1 LDSYDPHSIER
12 KWQQAWDEA
21 GAFVTANPDEPGQAT
36 GRKAYVL
43 EMLPYPSGELHMG
56 HVLNYTLGD
65 VVSHFRRRGGYF
77 VLRPMGY
84 DAFGLPA
91 ENAAIREGR
100 HPREVTERNIAA
112 IREQIRRMGWSIDWS
127 REVSTHEPEY
137 YRWTQW
143 LFLKLFEQGLA
154 YRKAAPVKWCPFDQ
168 TVLANEQVI
177 DGRCERCGNEVESR
191 NLEQWMFKITDYSDR
206 LLEDMAELDWPDRV
220 LTMQRNWIGRSEGAE
235 VTFRVEQLDEDV
247 PVFTTRPDTLF
258 GATFFVLA
266 PEHPLVDRFAEL
278 SPDGET
284 LRTYARHA
292 AAKKSEERAAG
303 EEKTG
308 VFTGFYAVNPVNDAQ
323 IPIWV
328 ADYVLMDYG
337 TGAIM
342 AVPAHDERDFAFAEK
357 FELPIVQ
364 VVAPAEGEVE
374 VGVAY
379 VAHSQNEVL
388 VNSGPYSGLSSPEA
402 KIAIVA
408 ALSERGLGR
417 AAVNYRLRDWL
428 LSRQRYWGCPIPM
441 VHCDVCGIVPVP
453 ESDLPVLLPEIDD
466 YLPKG
471 RSPLAAA
478 EDWVNVS
485 CPSCGGAATR
495 ETDTMDTFV
504 DSSWY
509 FLRYTTP
516 HDDLGPFERDVV
528 DYWLPVNQYIG
539 GIEHAILHLMYAR
552 FFTKAL
558 YDMELLGFKEPFAR
572 LFNQGMIYRFGAK
585 MSKSKGNVVPPDE
598 LVDRYGADALRLYI
612 LFMGPADQDKEWQD
626 TGVEGMWRFLT
637 RLWRVVGEALEREAP
652 AEVPVTPLTRKA
664 HETIHK
670 VTDDIDRRFVFN
682 TPVAA
687 VMELVNAISAD
698 PSDPAA
704 RFAAET
710 AVSLIQPYAPHAAEE
725 LWERLGHSELWAE
738 PWPVADESLLVRDT
752 IELVCQVNG
761 RVRDRI
767 QVPAGLPD
775 EELIALARG
784 SERVQAHL
792 DGEEARAIVVP
803 DKLVNLV
810 V

>member
-1 LDSYDPHSIER
+1 
-12 KWQQAWDEA
+12 
-21 GAFVTANPDEPGQAT
+21 
-36 GRKAYVL
+36 
-43 EMLPYPSGELHMG
+43 MLPYPSGELHMG

-65 VVSHFRRRGGYF
+65 VVSHVRRRSGYS

-91 ENAAIREGR
+91 ENAAIREGG
-100 HPREVTERNIAA
+100 HPREVTERNIVA
-112 IREQIRRMGWSIDWS
+112 IREQIRRMGWSIDWT

-154 YRKAAPVKWCPFDQ
+154 YRKAAPVKWCPNDQ

-177 DGRCERCGNEVESR
+177 DGRCERCGFEVESR

-206 LLEDMAELDWPDRV
+206 LLADMAQLDWPDRV

-235 VTFRVEQLDEDV
+235 VTFRVEELDEDV

-266 PEHPLVDRFAEL
+266 PEHPLVERFAEL
-278 SPDGET
+278 SSDGDA
-284 LRTYARHA
+284 LRAYARHA

-303 EEKTG
+303 EDKTG
-308 VFTGFYAVNPVNDAQ
+308 VFTGFYALNPVNDEQ

-328 ADYVLMDYG
+328 ADYVLMEYG

-357 FELPIVQ
+357 FGLPIVQ
-364 VVAPAEGEVE
+364 VVAPAEGEVDD
-374 VGVAY
+374 GVAY
-379 VAHSQNEVL
+379 VAHSENEVL
-388 VNSGPYSGLSSPEA
+388 VNSAQYSGLSSPEG
-402 KIAIVA
+402 KQSIVA
-408 ALSERGLGR
+408 ALEERGLGH

-441 VHCDVCGIVPVP
+441 IHCAECGVVPVP
-453 ESDLPVLLPEIDD
+453 EADLPVLLPEVDD
-466 YLPKG
+466 YLPRG

-478 EDWVNVS
+478 EEWVNVT
-485 CPSCGGAATR
+485 CPSCNGPATR

-516 HDDLGPFERDVV
+516 DDEDGPFERDVV

-558 YDMELLGFKEPFAR
+558 HDMNLLGFEEPFAR

-585 MSKSKGNVVPPDE
+585 MSKSKGNVVSPDE
-598 LVDRYGADALRLYI
+598 LIERYGADALRLYI

-626 TGVEGMWRFLT
+626 QGVEGMWRFLT
-637 RLWRVVGEALEREAP
+637 RLWRVVGESLEREAP
-652 AEVPVTPLTRKA
+652 SVVPVTPLTRKA

-670 VTDDIDRRFVFN
+670 VTDDIERRFVFN

-687 VMELVNAISAD
+687 VMELVNAVSAD
-698 PSDPAA
+698 PVDPAA
-704 RFAAET
+704 RFAVET

-725 LWERLGHSELWAE
+725 LWERLGHSRLWAE

-761 RVRDRI
+761 KVRDRL
-767 QVPAGLPD
+767 QVPSGLAD
-775 EELIALARG
+775 EELIARARA
-784 SERVQAHL
+784 SERVQAYL
-792 DGEEARAIVVP
+792 NSKEPRAIVVP
-803 DKLVNLV
+803 DKLVNFV

>member
-1 LDSYDPHSIER
+1 MDTYEPHAIER
-12 KWQQAWDEA
+12 KWQQVWDEA
-21 GAFVTANPDEPGQAT
+21 GAFVTANPDGADS
-36 GRKAYVL
+36 RKKAYVL

-65 VVSHFRRRGGYF
+65 VVSHVRRRHGF
-77 VLRPMGY
+77 SVLRPMGY

-91 ENAAIREGR
+91 ENAAIREGG
-100 HPREVTERNIAA
+100 HPREVTDRNIAA
-112 IREQIRRMGWSIDWS
+112 IRAQIKRMGWSIDWS

-143 LFLKLFEQGLA
+143 LFLQLYGKGLA

-177 DGRCERCGNEVESR
+177 DGHCERCGNEVESR
-191 NLEQWMFKITDYSDR
+191 NLEQWMFKITDFADR
-206 LLEDMAELDWPDRV
+206 LLDDMAQLDWPDRV

-235 VTFRVEQLDEDV
+235 VTFRVEELDEDV

-266 PEHPLVDRFAEL
+266 PEHPLVEQFAER
-278 SPDGET
+278 SPDGAV
-284 LRTYARHA
+284 LREYAQHA
-292 AAKKSEERAAG
+292 AAKKSEERAAS

-308 VFTGFYAVNPVNDAQ
+308 VFTGFYAVNPVNAER

-357 FELPIVQ
+357 FGLPIVQ
-364 VVAPAEGEVE
+364 VVAPASGEVAEGEVYVSHSDDE
-374 VGVAY
+374 VI
-379 VAHSQNEVL
+379 
-388 VNSGPYSGLSSPEA
+388 VNSAEFSGLSSPEA
-402 KIAIVA
+402 KKAIVA
-408 ALSERGLGR
+408 SLESRGLGH
-417 AAVNYRLRDWL
+417 AAVNFRLRDWL

-441 VHCDVCGIVPVP
+441 IHCEACGLVPVP
-453 ESDLPVLLPEIDD
+453 ESELPVILPEVVD

-485 CPSCGGAATR
+485 CPSCGGPAKR

-509 FLRYTTP
+509 FLRYTDP
-516 HDDLGPFERDVV
+516 LNAEAPFDRDLV

-558 YDMELLGFKEPFAR
+558 HDDGLLGFTEPFAR

-585 MSKSKGNVVPPDE
+585 MSKSKGNVVSPDE
-598 LVDRYGADALRLYI
+598 LIERYGADALRLYI

-637 RLWRVVGEALEREAP
+637 RLWRIVHEEIAREP
-652 AEVPVTPLTRKA
+652 DEPGTTPLARKA

-687 VMELVNAISAD
+687 VMELVNAISASPD
-698 PSDPAA
+698 DPAS
-704 RFAAET
+704 RFAVET
-710 AVSLIQPYAPHAAEE
+710 AVSLIQPYAPHVAEE
-725 LWERLGHSELWAE
+725 LWSALGHSRLWEE
-738 PWPVADESLLVRDT
+738 PWPVADESLLQRDT
-752 IELVCQVNG
+752 IELVIQVNG
-761 RVRDRI
+761 KVRDRMT
-767 QVPAGLPD
+767 VAAGLPK
-775 EELIALARG
+775 EELIALAKS
-784 SERVQAHL
+784 SERVQDYL
-792 DGEEARAIVVP
+792 DGKEPRQVIVVP
-803 DKLVNLV
+803 DKLVNFV